1 MPTPNETL
9 TTIPENINE
18 LIRPSRLQLA
28 CPPEENPTF
37 SHSTSAI
44 SSQIRRQQPAAATAH
59 QQDIIMSQP
68 QLSPTNMSDDEAATA
83 AASAPTTTTTT
94 TVMKQQGDMERDLQS
109 EPSPSLER
117 KHMDHPQAAASH
129 GLPISPE
136 SPFTPSLS
144 YEFSSKRVSGFFFL
158 PPTNFHF
165 HFLSVFI
172 SGISLCTTT
181 PLCMV
186 YVYSGAILPPEMGRY
201 FFLQRMRRK
210 KKKTSHLF

>member
-18 LIRPSRLQLA
+18 LTRPSRLQLA
-28 CPPEENPTF
+28 CPEENLTV
-37 SHSTSAI
+37 SRSTSAI
-44 SSQIRRQQPAAATAH
+44 SSQIRRQQPAAATVH

-68 QLSPTNMSDDEAATA
+68 QLSPTNMSDDEAATTTTTTTA
-83 AASAPTTTTTT
+83 AAPTTTTTT
-94 TVMKQQGDMERDLQS
+94 VVMKQQGDMERDLQS

-144 YEFSSKRVSGFFFL
+144 YEFSSKRVCGFFWYL
-158 PPTNFHF
+158 PLICILILVYF
-165 HFLSVFI
+165 FI
-172 SGISLCTTT
+172 SRIRLCITPSLSYG
-181 PLCMV
+181 LC
-186 YVYSGAILPPEMGRY
+186 ILWSC
-201 FFLQRMRRK
+201 LS
-210 KKKTSHLF
+210 T